1 MLARTA
7 PNSLQ
12 ARWTLWLVVF
22 VDLIGFGILAPL
34 VPFYAMRTGLTPAM
48 ITLVI
53 AVYSLCQFAAMPL
66 WGHISDTRGRR
77 PVLLVSMFGHAVSYA
92 MLGFA
97 DTWQLLLLARV
108 LGGVTSANLVTAYAY
123 ITDVTPAPERA
134 KAMGRISAAFG
145 LGFVVGP
152 ALGGLLA
159 GGTSV
164 DDANL
169 LRPALAAG
177 GLSLL
182 SFIGILLFLPESHHP
197 GAMSADQ
204 PRRSL
209 IKGFANVL
217 QRPVLAGLVAICI
230 MVITFVAAR
239 EAIFAIWAHD
249 EIGLSPRQIGLLLGV
264 SGGTI
269 SLFQF
274 FAMGPLAKRFGSL
287 GLVQIALSLYV
298 VAFGGLMLASSW
310 AHVGMATVVAAVAT
324 ALFQTNMQTLISTG
338 AQPHERGMVMGVYQ
352 GSSSLA
358 RFGGQAVAGSMFA
371 FIGPNAPFAAGA
383 AMMVPAFFLLLWIGR
398 KLRDEANTNLALAG
412 RDSGVNH

>member
-1 MLARTA
+1 MLARVSPTS
-7 PNSLQ
+7 PQ
-12 ARWTLWLVVF
+12 AAATLWLVVF

-34 VPFYAMRTGLTPAM
+34 VPFYAMRTGLSPAM

-53 AVYSLCQFAAMPL
+53 AIYSLCQFAAMPF
-66 WGHISDTRGRR
+66 WGHVSDGRGRR

-97 DTWQLLLLARV
+97 DTWVMLLAARV

-123 ITDVTPAPERA
+123 IADVTPVGPARA

-159 GGTSV
+159 GGTSIE
-164 DDANL
+164 DANL

-177 GLSLL
+177 GLSLV
-182 SFIGILLFLPESHHP
+182 SFLGILFFLPESHQP
-197 GAMSADQ
+197 GA
-204 PRRSL
+204 PVPGETKPGL
-209 IKGFANVL
+209 VANFGRVIR
-217 QRPVLAGLVAICI
+217 RPVLAGFVVICL

-239 EAIFAIWAHD
+239 EAILAIWAHD
-249 EIGLSPRQIGLLLGV
+249 ELGLSPRDIGLLLAV

-287 GLVQIALSLYV
+287 TLVEVALVLYV
-298 VAFGGLMLASSW
+298 IAFGGLVLAETW
-310 AHVGMATVVAAVAT
+310 GHVAMVTIVAAVAT
-324 ALFQTNMQTLISTG
+324 ALFQTNMQTLISNG

-358 RFGGQAVAGSMFA
+358 RFGGQAVAGSMFVVL
-371 FIGPNAPFAAGA
+371 GPDSPFVAGA
-383 AMMVPAFFLLLWIGR
+383 LMMVPAMALLLWTGR
-398 KLRDEANTNLALAG
+398 RMRAESALAG
-412 RDSGVNH
+412 A

>member
-1 MLARTA
+1 MLARISPTS
-7 PNSLQ
+7 PQ
-12 ARWTLWLVVF
+12 ASATLWLVVF

-34 VPFYAMRTGLTPAM
+34 VPFYAMRTGLSPAM

-53 AVYSLCQFAAMPL
+53 AIYSLCQFAAMPF
-66 WGHISDTRGRR
+66 WGHVSDTRGRR
-77 PVLLVSMFGHAVSYA
+77 PVLLVSMFGHALSYA

-97 DTWQLLLLARV
+97 DTWAMLLAARI
-108 LGGVTSANLVTAYAY
+108 LGGITSANLVTAYAY
-123 ITDVTPAPERA
+123 IADVTEGPAERA

-159 GGTSV
+159 GGTSIN
-164 DDANL
+164 DANL

-182 SFIGILLFLPESHHP
+182 SFLGIIVFLPESHHP
-197 GAMSADQ
+197 GAPIAGQ
-204 PRRSL
+204 NKPRLLKSF
-209 IKGFANVL
+209 GSVL
-217 QRPVLAGLVAICI
+217 QRPVLTGFVIISL

-239 EAIFAIWAHD
+239 EAILAIWAHD
-249 EIGLSPRQIGLLLGV
+249 EIGLSPRDIGLLLAV

-274 FAMGPLAKRFGSL
+274 FAMGPLAKKFGSFA
-287 GLVQIALSLYV
+287 LVQAALVLYII
-298 VAFGGLMLASSW
+298 AFGGLVLAGSW
-310 AHVGMATVVAAVAT
+310 AHVAMATIVAAVAT

-338 AQPHERGMVMGVYQ
+338 AKPHERGMVMGVYQ

-358 RFGGQAVAGSMFA
+358 RFGGQAVAGSMFVA
-371 FIGPNAPFAAGA
+371 LGPNSPFIAGA
-383 AMMVPAFFLLLWIGR
+383 LMMLPAFALLLWTGR
-398 KLRDEANTNLALAG
+398 KLRAEAPLAAAEA
-412 RDSGVNH
+412 

>member
-1 MLARTA
+1 MLARVSATS
-7 PNSLQ
+7 PQ
-12 ARWTLWLVVF
+12 AGATLWLVVF

-34 VPFYAMRTGLTPAM
+34 VPFYAMRTGLSPAM

-53 AVYSLCQFAAMPL
+53 AIYSLCQFAAMPW
-66 WGHISDTRGRR
+66 WGHVSDTRGRR

-97 DTWQLLLLARV
+97 DSWGMLLAARV

-123 ITDVTPAPERA
+123 IADVTPTGPARA

-159 GGTSV
+159 GGTSIE
-164 DDANL
+164 DANL

-182 SFIGILLFLPESHHP
+182 SFIGILLFLPESHRPEVHQQGALVP
-197 GAMSADQ
+197 GGKK
-204 PRRSL
+204 PGL
-209 IKGFANVL
+209 VANFGRVIR
-217 QRPVLAGLVAICI
+217 RPVLAGFVVICL

-239 EAIFAIWAHD
+239 EAILAIWAHD
-249 EIGLSPRQIGLLLGV
+249 ELGLSPRDIGLLLAI

-274 FAMGPLAKRFGSL
+274 FAMGPLARRFGSL
-287 GLVQIALSLYV
+287 HLVEAALVFYV
-298 VAFGGLMLASSW
+298 IAFGGLVLAETW
-310 AHVGMATVVAAVAT
+310 AHVAMVTIVAAVAT

-358 RFGGQAVAGSMFA
+358 RFGGQAVAGSMFVVL
-371 FIGPNAPFAAGA
+371 GPDSPFVAGA
-383 AMMVPAFFLLLWIGR
+383 LMMVPAMALLLWTGR
-398 KLRDEANTNLALAG
+398 RMRTETALAG
-412 RDSGVNH
+412 AEA

>member
-1 MLARTA
+1 MPARTA
-7 PNSLQ
+7 PDSLH

-53 AVYSLCQFAAMPL
+53 AAYSLCQFAAMPL

-77 PVLLVSMFGHAVSYA
+77 PVLLVSMAGHAVSYA
-92 MLGFA
+92 MLGIA
-97 DTWQLLLLARV
+97 DSWPMLLLARV

-123 ITDVTPAPERA
+123 ITDVTPPADRA

-177 GLSLL
+177 GLSLV

-197 GAMSADQ
+197 GAADPGA

-209 IKGFANVL
+209 LKGFSNVL
-217 QRPVLAGLVAICI
+217 ARPVLAGLVAICI

-274 FAMGPLAKRFGSL
+274 FAMGPLARRFGSF
-287 GLVQIALSLYV
+287 GLVQTALSLYV
-298 VAFGGLMLASSW
+298 VAFGSLIFATSW
-310 AHVGMATVVAAVAT
+310 LHVGMATVVAAIAT
-324 ALFQTNMQTLISTG
+324 ALFQTNMQTLISAG

-383 AMMVPAFFLLLWIGR
+383 AMMVPAFLLLLWVGR
-398 KLRDEANTNLALAG
+398 RLRAEADTDLALAEPDIG
-412 RDSGVNH
+412 GGH